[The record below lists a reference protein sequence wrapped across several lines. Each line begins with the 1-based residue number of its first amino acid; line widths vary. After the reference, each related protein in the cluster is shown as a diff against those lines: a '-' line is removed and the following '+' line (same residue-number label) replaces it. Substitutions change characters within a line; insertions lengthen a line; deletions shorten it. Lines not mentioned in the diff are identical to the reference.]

1 MNSAFLRS
9 PHQIAGL
16 LSLLAAVLL
25 LAIWYILLFVA
36 TPSNISA
43 AQSAVDSLRYLL
55 SAENPSRSWFVWL
68 AVAPFVSIALAFAYL
83 SGLARLKVPA
93 TTLFVLSVALGLLGI
108 YYFTWSLALFVALP
122 SYWGFICVRNAA

>member
-1 MNSAFLRS
+1 M
-9 PHQIAGL
+9 AGL

-36 TPSNISA
+36 TPDNISV
-43 AQSAVDSLRYLL
+43 AQSAVESLRYLL

-68 AVAPFVSIALAFAYL
+68 AVAPFVSITLAVAYL
-83 SGLARLKVPA
+83 SGLARLKAPA
-93 TTLFVLSVALGLLGI
+93 TMLLVLTVALGLLGV

-122 SYWGFICVRNAA
+122 SYWGYLCVRNAA